1 MANKKSAK
9 KRAAKSE
16 AQRER
21 NRGVRSTMRTAVKR
35 VRQAAAGGDVEAAE
49 GLLREAISIVDV
61 TAKKGVI
68 HRNTAARTKSRLA
81 AEVRKQTAK

>member
-35 VRQAAAGGDVEAAE
+35 VRQAAAGGDAETAE

-61 TAKKGVI
+61 SAKKGVI
-68 HRNTAARTKSRLA
+68 HRNTAARTKSRLS
-81 AEVRKQTAK
+81 AEVRKHTPK